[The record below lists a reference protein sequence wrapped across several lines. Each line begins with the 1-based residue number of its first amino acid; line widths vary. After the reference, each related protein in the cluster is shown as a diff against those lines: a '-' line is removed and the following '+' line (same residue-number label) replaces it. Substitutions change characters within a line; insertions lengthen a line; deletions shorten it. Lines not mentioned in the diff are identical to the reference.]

1 MSQPSAPTPRSP
13 FTSEVRM
20 RVPLPIIIPLGALLV
35 IAVITIGMSRILLN
49 VPSEIAVVIAIAV
62 AANILIACAVISLR
76 PQEARRTWVE
86 LVIVAT
92 YPLIVGLV
100 IAQIGIGEGEAS
112 GSAASEPPAGG
123 ANTVAA
129 QNVQF
134 DTDTIE
140 LTAGEETTLTF
151 VNDDSSS
158 TQHNISIYENEEAQ
172 DNLFEGQV
180 IPGGQEVEY
189 PIPALKKGEYYFQC
203 DVHPSM
209 NGTVRVTA

>member
-1 MSQPSAPTPRSP
+1 MSQPPAPTPRSP

-20 RVPLPIIIPLGALLV
+20 RVPLPIIIPLGAIAV

-49 VPSEIAVVIAIAV
+49 VPSEVAVVIAIAV
-62 AANILIACAVISLR
+62 SANILIACTVIALR

-112 GSAASEPPAGG
+112 GSAPSEPRAGG
-123 ANTVAA
+123 GNTVSA

-134 DTDTIE
+134 DTETIE

-151 VNDDSSS
+151 VNDDPSS
-158 TQHNISIYENEEAQ
+158 TQHNISIYENENAEGA
-172 DNLFEGQV
+172 LFEGQV

-189 PIPALKKGEYYFQC
+189 QVPPQEEGEYYFQC

-209 NGTVRVTA
+209 NGDVTVG

>member
-20 RVPLPIIIPLGALLV
+20 RVPLPIAIPLGALAV
-35 IAVITIGMSRILLN
+35 IAVITIGMSRVLLN

-62 AANILIACAVISLR
+62 AANILIACTVIALR

-92 YPLIVGLV
+92 YPLLVGLV

-112 GSAASEPPAGG
+112 GSAAAEPRAGA
-123 ANTVAA
+123 ANTITA

-140 LTAGEETTLTF
+140 LTAGEEATLTF

-158 TQHNISIYENEEAQ
+158 TQHNISIYANEDAQ
-172 DNLFEGQV
+172 DNLFEGEI

-189 PIPALKKGEYYFQC
+189 QVPAQKKGEYYFQC

-209 NGTVRVTA
+209 NGTVTVS

>member
-1 MSQPSAPTPRSP
+1 
-13 FTSEVRM
+13 M
-20 RVPLPIIIPLGALLV
+20 RVPLPVIIPLGALAV
-35 IAVITIGMSRILLN
+35 IAVITIGMSQILLN
-49 VPSEIAVVIAIAV
+49 VPKEIAVVIAIAV
-62 AANILIACAVISLR
+62 AANILIACTIIALR
-76 PQEARRTWVE
+76 PQETKRTWVE

-112 GSAASEPPAGG
+112 GSAPAEASAQG
-123 ANTVAA
+123 ANSVSA

-134 DTDTIE
+134 DTDSIE

-151 VNDDSSS
+151 VNDDSSA
-158 TQHNISIYENEEAQ
+158 TQHNISIYETEAAE

-180 IPGGQEVEY
+180 IPGGQEVQY
-189 PIPALKKGEYYFQC
+189 DIPPLEKGEFYFQC

-209 NGTVRVTA
+209 NGTVTVQ

>member
-1 MSQPSAPTPRSP
+1 MSQPPAPPPRSP

-20 RVPLPIIIPLGALLV
+20 RVPLPIIIPLGALAV

-62 AANILIACAVISLR
+62 AANILIACAIIALR

-86 LVIVAT
+86 LAIVAT

-100 IAQIGIGEGEAS
+100 IAQIGIGEGEAT
-112 GSAASEPPAGG
+112 GSAPSEPRAGG
-123 ANTVAA
+123 ANTVSA

-134 DTDTIE
+134 DTETIE

-151 VNDDSSS
+151 VNDDPSS
-158 TQHNISIYENEEAQ
+158 TQHNISIYANEDVER
-172 DNLFEGQV
+172 NLFEGET

-189 PIPALKKGEYYFQC
+189 PIPAQEEGEYYFQC
-203 DVHPSM
+203 DVHPGM
-209 NGTVRVTA
+209 NGTVTVQ

>member
-1 MSQPSAPTPRSP
+1 MSQPPTPTPRSP

-20 RVPLPIIIPLGALLV
+20 RLPLPIIIPLVALAV

-112 GSAASEPPAGG
+112 GSAASEPKAGG
-123 ANTVAA
+123 ANTITA

-158 TQHNISIYENEEAQ
+158 TQHNISIYENAEAQ
-172 DNLFEGQV
+172 NNLFEGQV
-180 IPGGQEVEY
+180 IPGGQEAEY
-189 PIPALKKGEYYFQC
+189 QVPPQKKGEYYFQC

-209 NGTVRVTA
+209 NGAVTVS

>member
-1 MSQPSAPTPRSP
+1 MNQPAAPTPRSNL
-13 FTSEVRM
+13 TSEVRM
-20 RVPLPIIIPLGALLV
+20 RVPLPVIIPLGALAL
-35 IAVITIGMSRILLN
+35 IAVITIGMSQILLN
-49 VPSEIAVVIAIAV
+49 VPKEIAVVIAIAV
-62 AANILIACAVISLR
+62 AANILIACTIIALR
-76 PQEARRTWVE
+76 PQETRRTWVE

-112 GSAASEPPAGG
+112 GSAPAETRAGG
-123 ANTVAA
+123 ANTVSA

-134 DTDTIE
+134 DTDSIE

-158 TQHNISIYENEEAQ
+158 TQHNISIYETEAAER
-172 DNLFEGQV
+172 NLFEGQV
-180 IPGGQEVEY
+180 IPGGQEVQY
-189 PIPALKKGEYYFQC
+189 DIPALKEGEFYFQC

-209 NGTVRVTA
+209 SGTVTVQ

>member
-1 MSQPSAPTPRSP
+1 MSQPAPRSPRSP

-20 RVPLPIIIPLGALLV
+20 RVPLPIIIPLVALLV

-62 AANILIACAVISLR
+62 AANILIACAVIALR

-86 LVIVAT
+86 LIIVAT
-92 YPLIVGLV
+92 YPLLVGLV

-112 GSAASEPPAGG
+112 GSAAPQPPAGG
-123 ANTVAA
+123 ANTVTA

-134 DTDTIE
+134 DTDSIE

-151 VNDDSSS
+151 VNEDSSS
-158 TQHNISIYENEEAQ
+158 TQHNISIYANEEAE

-180 IPGGQEVEY
+180 IPGGQEADYQV
-189 PIPALKKGEYYFQC
+189 PPQKKGEYYFQC

-209 NGTVRVTA
+209 NGTVTVQ

>member
-1 MSQPSAPTPRSP
+1 
-13 FTSEVRM
+13 M
-20 RVPLPIIIPLGALLV
+20 RVPLPLLIPLGALAV
-35 IAVITIGMSRILLN
+35 IAVITIGMSQILLN
-49 VPSEIAVVIAIAV
+49 VPKEIAVVIAVAV
-62 AANILIACAVISLR
+62 AANILIACTIIALR
-76 PQEARRTWVE
+76 PQETRRTWVE

-112 GSAASEPPAGG
+112 GPAPSEASAGG
-123 ANTVAA
+123 ANTVSA

-134 DTDTIE
+134 DTDSIE

-158 TQHNISIYENEEAQ
+158 TQHNISIYANEDAER
-172 DNLFEGQV
+172 NLFEGQI

-189 PIPALKKGEYYFQC
+189 AIPPLRRGEYYFQC
-203 DVHPSM
+203 DVHPNM
-209 NGTVRVTA
+209 NGTVTVQ

>member
-1 MSQPSAPTPRSP
+1 MNQPAAPTPPSRL
-13 FTSEVRM
+13 TSEVRM
-20 RVPLPIIIPLGALLV
+20 RVPLPVIIPLGGLAV
-35 IAVITIGMSRILLN
+35 IAVITIGMSQILLN
-49 VPSEIAVVIAIAV
+49 VPKEIAVVIAIAV
-62 AANILIACAVISLR
+62 AANILIACTIIALR
-76 PQEARRTWVE
+76 PQETRRTWVE

-112 GSAASEPPAGG
+112 GSAPPETSPGG
-123 ANTVAA
+123 ANTVSA

-134 DTDTIE
+134 DTDSIE

-158 TQHNISIYENEEAQ
+158 TPHNISIYETEAA
-172 DNLFEGQV
+172 DRNLFEGQI

-189 PIPALKKGEYYFQC
+189 PIPALNKGEYYFQC

-209 NGTVRVTA
+209 SGTVAVQ